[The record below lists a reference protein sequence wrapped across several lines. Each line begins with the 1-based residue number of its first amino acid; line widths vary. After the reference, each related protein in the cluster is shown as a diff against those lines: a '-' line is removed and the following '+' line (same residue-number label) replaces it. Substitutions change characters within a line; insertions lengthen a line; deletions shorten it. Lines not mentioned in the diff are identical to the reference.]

1 MPWGGGGP
9 NGGFSTARPWLR
21 MATDVETRNVAA
33 EETDPRSVLATYR
46 KLLWLRRRHPA
57 LQAGSYRRLRG
68 TSHDVYAYE
77 RATPGESIIVAVNF
91 GDEETPLRVRTGRR
105 WTVLFDT
112 HERPTTELVG
122 DDHLTLAPHEAI
134 ILVAG

>member
-1 MPWGGGGP
+1 MAPDVDDAQRGAPRTPIRGR
-9 NGGFSTARPWLR
+9 SCRPTGSCSGSAVGIR
-21 MATDVETRNVAA
+21 
-33 EETDPRSVLATYR
+33 RSR
-46 KLLWLRRRHPA
+46 SGR
-57 LQAGSYRRLRG
+57 YRRLRG

-77 RATPGESIIVAVNF
+77 RATAGESIIVAVNF
-91 GDEETPLRVRTGRR
+91 GGKETPLRVRTGRR